1 VVNKVEKI
9 AVRRADIWVAKLP
22 YNTGDLLQGEHP
34 VLILSNHR
42 SNKSSNFVT
51 IIPLTS
57 TIGSSPSNVIIGTE
71 FGLKNKSCLLT
82 NQTQTLSKDLLLFK
96 VCFITTPKMDE
107 AMHVLAIHLGIKNM
121 GVLEMFKIYEDK
133 KNDIRS
139 AKCQGNYELMER
151 LTEKYLKDIY
161 EMSYV
166 NKGEDI
172 MEELEWCYYNL
183 ALAKHKNGKTIEA
196 YNTAKKALTFKARTE
211 TDLTYTRW
219 LVGSTCMELGDDFV
233 LEGSEMFEQC
243 ITFYDQIKEERYK
256 ILSQFNKAQL
266 LKDVLAMKVCL
277 ENYKNNKFKPTLFS
291 FGDMEKDSI
300 LEAME
305 MELSNIL

>member
-1 VVNKVEKI
+1 VGNKVEAI
-9 AVRRADIWVAKLP
+9 RRADIWMANLP
-22 YNTGDLLQGEHP
+22 YNAGDLLQGKHP
-34 VLILSNHR
+34 VLILSNHK
-42 SNKSSNFVT
+42 SNKSSNLVT

-57 TIGSSPSNVIIGTE
+57 TIGSSPSNITIGTE

-82 NQTQTLSKDLLLFK
+82 NQTQTISKELLLFK

-107 AMHVLAIHLGIKNM
+107 AMQVLAIHLGIKNM
-121 GVLEMFKIYEDK
+121 GVLEMFKIYEEK
-133 KNDIRS
+133 KNHICA
-139 AKCQGNYELMER
+139 AKCNENYIEMEQ
-151 LTEKYLKDIY
+151 LAEKYLKGIY

-172 MEELEWCYYNL
+172 MEELEWCHYNL

-219 LVGSTCMELGDDFV
+219 LVGSICMELGNDYV
-233 LEGSEMFEQC
+233 LEGCNMFEQC

-256 ILSQFNKAQL
+256 ILSQFNKAKI
-266 LKDVLAMKVCL
+266 LKDVSAMKTCL

-305 MELSNIL
+305 MELSKII

>member
-1 VVNKVEKI
+1 MEKI
-9 AVRRADIWVAKLP
+9 AVRRADIWIANLP
-22 YNTGDLLQGEHP
+22 YSDGDLLKGKHP
-34 VLILSNHR
+34 VLILSNHKA
-42 SNKSSNFVT
+42 NKSSNLVT

-82 NQTQTLSKDLLLFK
+82 NQTQTISKDLLLFK

-107 AMHVLAIHLGIKNM
+107 AMQVLATHLGIKNM
-121 GVLEMFKIYEDK
+121 GVLEMLKIYEEK
-133 KNDIRS
+133 KNHIRA
-139 AKCQGNYELMER
+139 AKCQENYELMEQ
-151 LTEKYLKDIY
+151 LAEKYLKGIY
-161 EMSYV
+161 EMGYV

-172 MEELEWCYYNL
+172 MEELEWCHYNL

-196 YNTAKKALTFKARTE
+196 YHTAKKALTFKARAE

-219 LVGSTCMELGDDFV
+219 LVGSICMEMGNDFI
-233 LEGSEMFEQC
+233 LEGCEMFEKC
-243 ITFYDQIKEERYK
+243 IEFYKKIKEERYK
-256 ILSQFNKAQL
+256 ILLQFNKAQL
-266 LKDVLAMKVCL
+266 LKDVLSMRMYF
-277 ENYKNNKFKPTLFS
+277 ENYKNTKFKPMLS
-291 FGDMEKDSI
+291 NFGDMEKDSI